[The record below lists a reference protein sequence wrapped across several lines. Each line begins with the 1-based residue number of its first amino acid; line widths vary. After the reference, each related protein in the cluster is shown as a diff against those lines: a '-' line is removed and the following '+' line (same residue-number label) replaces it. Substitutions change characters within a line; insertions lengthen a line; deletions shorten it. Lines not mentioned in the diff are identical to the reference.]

1 MSPRPITLLAL
12 ALLLTLPASGSAP
25 LEAKV
30 YKRTNG
36 IIEAIFRLRD
46 QPLPFVNARNNPFRD
61 PGTRLPP
68 EATPDTTETTVATDE
83 TTETEEEE
91 EEEMDDAELLRL
103 SAETL
108 KVTGVMQVGGQTRL
122 SINRG
127 NYAVGD
133 ILQVRYDR
141 QVVDLRVITITEKSV
156 TFRLNEAEFV
166 LNF

>member
-1 MSPRPITLLAL
+1 MSPRPLTLLAL
-12 ALLLTLPASGSAP
+12 VLLLTLAP
-25 LEAKV
+25 LRAAPIEAKV

-46 QPLPFVNARNNPFRD
+46 QPLPFVNVRNNPFRD
-61 PGTRLPP
+61 PGAKLPP
-68 EATPDTTETTVATDE
+68 ETAPATPAAPTAETAD
-83 TTETEEEE
+83 TEEEE
-91 EEEMDDAELLRL
+91 EEEEEVDDAEVLRL
-103 SAETL
+103 AAEGL
-108 KVTGVMQVGGQTRL
+108 KVTGVMHLGGQTRL
-122 SINRG
+122 TINRG

-141 QVVDLRVITITEKSV
+141 QVIDLRIKAITEKSV